1 MKLLKTGIAGLDEF
15 LQGGLTPGVL
25 LLSGTPGSGSE
36 IFARQV
42 AYTRAGQGKVTYFTV
57 TKTPESVKD
66 EMTVYG
72 WDTSRLEKDGNW
84 KFITLTQAESP
95 INAVTQEMKQHR
107 CVVLD
112 SLSELLLT
120 HKTEEAIALLNTMV
134 TQNREYKELHLIL
147 LTQGMQDPKIETA
160 IQHFA
165 DSVIQFTTS
174 WRAETLA
181 RTMIVK
187 KMKGTIT
194 PTRRLLYSIGK
205 NGFTIET
212 ATRIT

>member
-1 MKLLKTGIAGLDEF
+1 MKLIKTGIAGLDEF

-25 LLSGTPGSGSE
+25 ILHGQPGAGSE
-36 IFARQV
+36 IFAREV
-42 AYTRAGQGKVTYFTV
+42 AYTRAGQSKVTYFTV

-72 WDTSRLEKDGNW
+72 WDTSRLEKDGSW
-84 KFITLTQAESP
+84 KFITLAQTESLV
-95 INAVTQEMKQHR
+95 NAVTQEMKQHR

-120 HKTEEAIALLNTMV
+120 HKTEEVIALLNTMV

-147 LTQGMQDPKIETA
+147 LTRGMQDPKIETA
-160 IQHFA
+160 TQHFA

-174 WRAETLA
+174 WQAENIA
-181 RTMIVK
+181 RNIIVK
-187 KMKGTIT
+187 KIKGTIT
-194 PTRRLLYSIGK
+194 PTRRLPYSIGK

-212 ATRIT
+212 AIRIT